1 MGQSEHVCAQIWAVG
16 CQWFKCGLGSSV
28 GERTAGGGVLNFRPM
43 AHLESWNLTDG
54 QDLGDSQVH
63 IYPHFTDGE
72 SQRWGQDL
80 PKVTMAQG
88 PCSSLSSLSYSLEF
102 MSWEPRSLQAE
113 TAPVVL
119 I

>member
-1 MGQSEHVCAQIWAVG
+1 MGRSEHVCAQIWAVG

-63 IYPHFTDGE
+63 LYPHFTDGE
-72 SQRWGQDL
+72 SQRGGAGL
-80 PKVTMAQG
+80 AQG
-88 PCSSLSSLSYSLEF
+88 HHGPGPLLISLFFRLL
-102 MSWEPRSLQAE
+102 
-113 TAPVVL
+113 T
-119 I
+119 